1 MHKKIITFALTL
13 FLVACATFE
22 PKPGMTFEQFRS
34 MTALSF
40 NGSVIPLGKL
50 TGTNIDVYETFDQN
64 FHRVTRREQAPA
76 GGWKYFYFSNGRL
89 MDQKDVQVIIDQR
102 AAQQRREEQDK
113 AAALTKR
120 QADAEARAAQRRLEE
135 QDRAAYLAQQQADA
149 QARAAKAQKDEA
161 ARKEQQQNQQK
172 LNQF

>member
-1 MHKKIITFALTL
+1 MHKKFITFTFSL

-50 TGTNIDVYETFDQN
+50 TGTNIDVYETYDQN
-64 FHRVTRREQAPA
+64 FNRVTMKKSVPA
-76 GGWKYFYFSNGRL
+76 GGWNYYYFNNGRL
-89 MDQKDVQVIIDQR
+89 VDQKDIQSMLDQR
-102 AAQQRREEQDK
+102 AEQQRKVD
-113 AAALTKR
+113 
-120 QADAEARAAQRRLEE
+120 
-135 QDRAAYLAQQQADA
+135 QDRAAALAKQQADMQTKAA
-149 QARAAKAQKDEA
+149 QAQKDAEAKAAQAQKDEA
-161 ARKEQQQNQQK
+161 VRKEQQQNQQK